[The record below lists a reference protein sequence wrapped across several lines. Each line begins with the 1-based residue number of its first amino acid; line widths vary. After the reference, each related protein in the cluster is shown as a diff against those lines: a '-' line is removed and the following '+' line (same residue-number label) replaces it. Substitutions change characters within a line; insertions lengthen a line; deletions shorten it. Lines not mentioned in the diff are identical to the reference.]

1 MTKAHRA
8 VAASQLPAELNDAFA
23 SADAKTICRAI
34 GMQHFRIREENGLA
48 TSNDLSGVPE
58 QREASKFHYPLSRA
72 QLWTCSSKSFPGANA
87 NRLGAAFPQT

>member
-48 TSNDLSGVPE
+48 TSNDP
-58 QREASKFHYPLSRA
+58 RWAIASKGSAHHGPHVSRRHRLGTA
-72 QLWTCSSKSFPGANA
+72 AAYRRL
-87 NRLGAAFPQT
+87 RLGAPRIWWI